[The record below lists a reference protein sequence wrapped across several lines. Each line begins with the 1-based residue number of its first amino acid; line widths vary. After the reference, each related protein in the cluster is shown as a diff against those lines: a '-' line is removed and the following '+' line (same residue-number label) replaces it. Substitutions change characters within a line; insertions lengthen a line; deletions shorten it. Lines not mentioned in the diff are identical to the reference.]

1 MSTPTSPRHARPPTL
16 RINGLDVFCH
26 GALAVADSWR
36 HRIRFLSIAG
46 PREVVKGVFASILT
60 SNGGTPL
67 EIEQTPATSPWAHQ
81 TVAFAIPDPTTLQTL
96 TRRLPSGQVH
106 GLLFSKTAAATHID
120 IPFTL
125 LLPHDYATQAPLRL
139 LTALDRRTDLPL
151 HHDWADWLWTT
162 GLAYGSIEPLQ
173 GFGPWTGWE
182 IDIDPDTLTKSV
194 QDAIRSNTLPLP
206 GPPIL
211 PMRTQ

>member
-26 GALAVADSWR
+26 GALAVADSWK
-36 HRIRFLSIAG
+36 HRLRFLSIAG

-60 SNGGTPL
+60 GGGTSL
-67 EIEQTPATSPWAHQ
+67 ELEQAPATSPWAHQ

-106 GLLFSKTAAATHID
+106 GLLFSKTAAAAHAD
-120 IPFTL
+120 IPFTM
-125 LLPHDYATQAPLRL
+125 LLPHDHAAQAPLRL

-151 HHDWADWLWTT
+151 HSDWANWLWTT
-162 GLAYGSIEPLQ
+162 GLAYGSIEPLE
-173 GFGPWTGWE
+173 GFGPWAGWE
-182 IDIDPDTLTKSV
+182 IDLDPDALTESV
-194 QDAIRSNTLPLP
+194 QDAIRSNALPLP
-206 GPPIL
+206 GQLTLRMSP
-211 PMRTQ
+211 Q